1 MRQLPQLRHA
11 PVVLSAQTYWYLPAF
26 ARSTIVRGGEA
37 GLALSSSVPPLLW
50 SDSRSVKCHQ
60 RGGRDSDRYCRARRL
75 VPRPYGLVLPLSVW
89 RHGLL
94 AHPGHPLLQWEC
106 QGLWLVRSYCQQW
119 SRYLRGIWCW
129 GFFPQRKIRGV
140 FLTEARLLPP

>member
-1 MRQLPQLRHA
+1 MRHLPQLRHA

-37 GLALSSSVPPLLW
+37 GLAPSSSVPPLLW

-89 RHGLL
+89 RHRLL
-94 AHPGHPLLQWEC
+94 GHPGHPLLLWEG
-106 QGLWLVRSYCQQW
+106 QGLLLLGACFAHCALLCVA
-119 SRYLRGIWCW
+119 
-129 GFFPQRKIRGV
+129 V
-140 FLTEARLLPP
+140 FLH